1 MNNNHLFTRLRP
13 EAIDRYNQITDED
26 SKSLIEKKLARYEYF
41 IDVPFGE
48 ADYICMT
55 LQWPTDMFPH
65 LFTSK

>member
-13 EAIDRYNQITDED
+13 EAIDRFNQITDED

-41 IDVPFGE
+41 IDVPFGD
-48 ADYICMT
+48 ASYICMM
-55 LQWPTDMFPH
+55 LRWSADMFPH